1 MIFKNRAEAGK
12 ILAEALAYLKDR
24 QNVVV
29 LGIPRGGVVVAAEV
43 SKILKVPL
51 SVVVVRKLGVPG
63 HSELAFGAVDVK
75 DTATLDRDL
84 IRQLRLSRSVIDNV
98 REREW
103 LEAKK
108 REKLFRWDR
117 NELDL
122 KGKIILLIDDG
133 LATGATT
140 TAAINYIRKKNPAKL
155 ILAVPVAPPETV
167 NKLRLLV
174 DDMTVLQAPPDFT
187 AVGQFY
193 SDFPQVSGEEVI
205 NLLSLSRAFEA

>member
-193 SDFPQVSGEEVI
+193 SDFPQVSDEEVI